1 MMYTLDYDKVYQN
14 MATRF
19 EKLLSVDMV
28 IILKIVDNERLE
40 WMSTTNKKKRS
51 LVGKLNVKDKLIYE
65 CLSEKES
72 FVINEPDKDL
82 LYHPKI
88 TKIF

>member
-28 IILKIVDNERLE
+28 IILKIVDNERL
-40 WMSTTNKKKRS
+40 
-51 LVGKLNVKDKLIYE
+51 
-65 CLSEKES
+65 
-72 FVINEPDKDL
+72 
-82 LYHPKI
+82 
-88 TKIF
+88 